1 MKAEE
6 ELTNQLLEET
16 EKDEED
22 ENDDDKDKDNTEEI
36 PVENFGFKFGKKAAK
51 KYTKKEATI
60 IEMLLDETAERDTKI
75 QGLTDTLTAIFPE
88 LEGDQV
94 TFIGSSLRKHG
105 EVKPY
110 LKHCIVVG
118 SCDPIPGAEIE
129 CYTTEKEA
137 LVAWTDLMQR
147 ENPDIVI
154 GYNVHGWDYGFMY
167 ERSKELNCTKQFL
180 RLSRNKNE
188 ICLKKDW
195 KTGKENIEENS
206 LFIASGQYDIKY
218 YKMTGRLQIDFLNL
232 FRREEQLPS
241 YKLDYVSGHFIGDDI
256 KSIELGKPPKPPLKR
271 VVFSQ

>member
-1 MKAEE
+1 M
-6 ELTNQLLEET
+6 
-16 EKDEED
+16 
-22 ENDDDKDKDNTEEI
+22 
-36 PVENFGFKFGKKAAK
+36 
-51 KYTKKEATI
+51 
-60 IEMLLDETAERDTKI
+60 
-75 QGLTDTLTAIFPE
+75 
-88 LEGDQV
+88 
-94 TFIGSSLRKHG
+94 
-105 EVKPY
+105 
-110 LKHCIVVG
+110 
-118 SCDPIPGAEIE
+118 
-129 CYTTEKEA
+129 TTEKEA

-256 KSIELGKPPKPPLKR
+256 KSIELGETPPNPH
-271 VVFSQ
+271 